1 VTSEV
6 LTILSE
12 ECAEVI
18 QVASKLQRFGV
29 DDVKN
34 KKRLQDEVGDLIA
47 VIVILHTLGIVNE
60 KDIQKQVKRKLRKLK
75 RWSNID
81 CLDDIIKNL

>member
-1 VTSEV
+1 MTSEV

-47 VIVILHTLGIVNE
+47 VIVILHTLGMVNE

>member
-47 VIVILHTLGIVNE
+47 VIVILHTLGMVNE

>member
-1 VTSEV
+1 MTSEV

-34 KKRLQDEVGDLIA
+34 KKRLQDEVGDLIG
-47 VIVILHTLGIVNE
+47 VIVILHTLGMVNE

-75 RWSNID
+75 RWSSID

>member
-1 VTSEV
+1 VTNEV

-18 QVASKLQRFGV
+18 QAASKLQRFGV

-34 KKRLQDEVGDLIA
+34 KKRLQDEVGDLIG
-47 VIVILHTLGIVNE
+47 VIVILHTLGMVNE

-75 RWSNID
+75 RWSSID